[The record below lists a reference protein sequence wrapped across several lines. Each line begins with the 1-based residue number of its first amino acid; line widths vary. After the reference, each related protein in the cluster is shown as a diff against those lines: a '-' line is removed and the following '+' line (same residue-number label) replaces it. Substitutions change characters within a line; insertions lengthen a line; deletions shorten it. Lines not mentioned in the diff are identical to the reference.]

1 MKKNIVWW
9 PAVVNEDHIGKYGGY
24 QYFKYSRNTWEY
36 WCKKNNCLFV
46 PFIES
51 VEKDL
56 NKYRVNW
63 QKILFVFDE
72 LEKRNIEYDQICLVD
87 SSFMAR
93 WDMPN
98 FFEMTDRRFTAC
110 RDMDNMRWI
119 YESIQGY
126 KNIFGGFEL
135 DMSKYVNSGF
145 MIFNE
150 EHKDLLN
157 KFKQLYIDNTE
168 EFVKLQDE
176 VVKKGNEQTPLN
188 YWLQLNNVDVN
199 MDLPLPYKITHLQR
213 KELFIHNTCYYF
225 VYVNRNS

>member
-9 PAVVNEDHIGKYGGY
+9 PAVVNKDHTDKYGGY
-24 QYFKYSRNTWEY
+24 DYFQYSRNTWEY
-36 WCKKNNCLFV
+36 WCERNNCLFV
-46 PFIES
+46 PFTES

-87 SSFMAR
+87 SSFMAG

-126 KNIFGGFEL
+126 KNIFDGFEL

-150 EHKDLLN
+150 EHKQLINNFLCSSLN
-157 KFKQLYIDNTE
+157 IIKPEFTYFPIFNSKLSNMSLY
-168 EFVKLQDE
+168 
-176 VVKKGNEQTPLN
+176 P
-188 YWLQLNNVDVN
+188 
-199 MDLPLPYKITHLQR
+199 
-213 KELFIHNTCYYF
+213 
-225 VYVNRNS
+225 